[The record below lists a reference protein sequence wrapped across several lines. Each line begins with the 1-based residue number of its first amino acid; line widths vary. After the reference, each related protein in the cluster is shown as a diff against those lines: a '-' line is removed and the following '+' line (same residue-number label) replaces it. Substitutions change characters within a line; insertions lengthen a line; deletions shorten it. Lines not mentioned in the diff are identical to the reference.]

1 MPNPFPD
8 IPPLRQAFTHFP
20 NIGPARLKMLLEAGI
35 RSWEDIGPFPPPELH
50 AWNAFWSPIYQTA
63 INCREADAAND
74 IQFFIER
81 LAPMD
86 RWRLLHKHWSQC
98 AFLDIETSGLDFDA
112 EITVISVF
120 YQHRV
125 HLFVKDENIDDFP
138 DFLLTLPFIATYN
151 GSTFDIPKIIRNFN
165 IPMLPVPHVDLRW
178 LCHRL
183 DLTGGLKPIEHT
195 LGIVRPTDLQGTDG
209 DDAIRL
215 WQEWQSRHDD
225 MARYR
230 LLKYCAADTLSLQLV
245 TDRILE
251 KNGCYVEQRPRQDAV
266 WELLEDIP
274 RPTQYVPPQI
284 DSRSDKATE
293 NETLSSLQGRLKAL
307 LNRKK
312 RF

>member
-1 MPNPFPD
+1 MSNPFPD

-20 NIGPARLKMLLEAGI
+20 SIGPARLKMLYEAGI
-35 RSWEDIGPFPPPELH
+35 RSWEDIGPFPPPELF
-50 AWNAFWSPIYQTA
+50 AWNTFWTQIYQTA
-63 INCREADAAND
+63 IDCREADAADD
-74 IQFFIER
+74 IQYFIDHLE
-81 LAPMD
+81 PMD
-86 RWRLLHKHWSQC
+86 RWRLLHKHWAQC

-112 EITVISVF
+112 DITVISVF
-120 YQHRV
+120 HQHRV

-165 IPMLPVPHVDLRW
+165 LPYLPVPHVDLRW

-195 LGIVRPTDLQGTDG
+195 LGIVRPADLQGTDG

-215 WQEWQSRHDD
+215 WGEWQSHHDS

-251 KNGCYVEQRPRQDAV
+251 KNGCSVEQRPRQDAI

-274 RPTQYVPPQI
+274 RPVQYVPPHE
-284 DSRSDKATE
+284 AGTTE
-293 NETLSSLQGRLKAL
+293 ERASNETLSSLQGRLKAL